1 MHLSCVLF
9 ATLQLSSL
17 YHVLGAKAPL
27 ADLHA
32 TIEKTRLQLGIPGLS
47 VAVLYKGEIIFAEGF
62 GKRNAQGDEYKAST
76 LQPIGSVT
84 KSFTAAAIGEMVAE
98 GKLDWDTTPVN
109 KYLPEFQYKDPV
121 LTSQLTFVD
130 LLSHRTDLGRKA
142 DLAFYRSTESRIEL
156 LKRIR
161 YIDMQSKLKSTMNY
175 SNAQYAAAGEAAA
188 RVAGMSYEDVV
199 REKVIKPLGLNNTGF
214 MPVEMRNRTSNY
226 AIPFSALSL
235 EDAQKGNVRPR
246 ELEEMLHAPGAPSGA
261 IYSNVFDMVKYGRA
275 IMKEGELNG
284 KQVLN
289 KSSVQELLTAHS
301 IVGGPAT
308 APEST
313 SALTYGLG
321 WMLHTYKG
329 RQVYWHNGATGGF
342 TANLAMFPDDDLVV
356 AHLCNLMYSDPG
368 SNIFQHVADELLDL
382 PKTYNWLPDMALKA
396 AEGSYQA
403 VASSRNG
410 TGVVPERIP
419 NQPPTH
425 PLQAYVGVYS
435 HLVYGDASVTL
446 EKSQDGKETLVI
458 ELIRFRSTLEPY
470 HFDVFTAQLED
481 VTTNTKTIASF
492 KTVTDNRVDSVVVD
506 VTFPVEFKRK
516 E

>member
-1 MHLSCVLF
+1 MHFSYVLF
-9 ATLQLSSL
+9 ATLQLSGL
-17 YHVLGAKAPL
+17 YHVLGAKASL

-32 TIEKTRLQLGIPGLS
+32 TIEKTRLQLGIPGMS

-62 GKRNAQGDEYKAST
+62 GKRNGQGDEYKAST

-121 LTSQLTFVD
+121 LTSQLTVVD

-142 DLAFYRSTESRIEL
+142 DLAFYRSTKSRIEL

-161 YIDMQSKLKSTMNY
+161 YIDMESKLKSKMNY
-175 SNAQYAAAGEAAA
+175 SNAQYAAVGEAAA

-214 MPVEMRNRTSNY
+214 SPAEMRNRTSNH

-235 EDAQKGNVRPR
+235 EDAQQGNVRPR
-246 ELEEMLHAPGAPSGA
+246 ALEEAELAGAPAGA
-261 IYSNVFDMVKYGRA
+261 IYSNVFDMVKYGRV

-308 APEST
+308 APGSAT
-313 SALTYGLG
+313 ALTYGLG

-329 RQVYWHNGATGGF
+329 HQLYWHNGATGGF
-342 TANLAMFPDDDLVV
+342 TANLALFPDDDLVV

-368 SNIFQHVADELLDL
+368 SNIYQHVADELLGL
-382 PKTYNWLPDMALKA
+382 PKTENWLPEVALKS
-396 AEGSYQA
+396 AEMSYQGIA
-403 VASSRNG
+403 QSRNG
-410 TGVVPERIP
+410 TRVVPERIP
-419 NQPPTH
+419 NKPPSH
-425 PLQAYVGVYS
+425 PLQEYVGVYS
-435 HLVYGDASVTL
+435 HPVYGDASVTL
-446 EKSQDGKETLVI
+446 EKSEDGKDALV
-458 ELIRFRSTLEPY
+458 LDVLSFRSKLEPY

-481 VTTNTKTIASF
+481 VTTNMKTIATF
-492 KTVTDNRVDSVVVD
+492 HTATENRVDSVLVD
-506 VTFPVEFKRK
+506 VSFPVEFKRK

>member
-1 MHLSCVLF
+1 MHFSYVLF

-17 YHVLGAKAPL
+17 YHVLGAKASL
-27 ADLHA
+27 ADLHN
-32 TIEKTRLQLGIPGLS
+32 TIEETRLQLGIPGLS
-47 VAVLYKGEIIFAEGF
+47 VAVLYKDKIIFAEGF

-109 KYLPEFQYKDPV
+109 TYLPEFQYKDPV

-142 DLAFYRSTESRIEL
+142 DLAFYKSSQPRIEL
-156 LKRIR
+156 LKRLR
-161 YIDMQSKLKSTMNY
+161 HVDMKSKLKSTMNY

-188 RVAGMSYEDVV
+188 RVAGMEYEDVV
-199 REKVIKPLGLNNTGF
+199 RQKIINPLGLNNTGF
-214 MPVEMRNRTSNY
+214 SPVEMRNRTNNH
-226 AIPFSALSL
+226 AISFSTLSL
-235 EDAQKGNVRPR
+235 EDAQKGHIKPG
-246 ELEEMLHAPGAPSGA
+246 ELEEMYAPSAPAGD
-261 IYSNVFDMVKYGRA
+261 IYSNVLDLVKYGRV

-289 KSSVQELLTAHS
+289 KTSVQELLTAHS

-308 APEST
+308 APESA

-329 RQVYWHNGATGGF
+329 HQVYWHNGASGGF

-368 SNIFQHVADELLDL
+368 NNIFQHVADELLDL
-382 PKTYNWLPDMALKA
+382 PKTKKWLPDEALKTV
-396 AEGSYQA
+396 EMSYQLNA
-403 VASSRNG
+403 LVRNG

-425 PLQAYVGVYS
+425 PLKDYAGVYS
-435 HLVYGDASVTL
+435 HPVYGDASVTL
-446 EKSQDGKETLVI
+446 EGGQGGNETLVL
-458 ELIRFRSTLEPY
+458 EGLGFRVPLEPY
-470 HFDVFTAQLED
+470 HFDVFTAQMKD
-481 VTTNTKTIASF
+481 VTLDMKTTATF
-492 KTVTDNRVDSVVVD
+492 KTTTENRVDSVIIFL
-506 VTFPVEFKRK
+506 TMPEEFKRR